1 MGAVL
6 FKVFGFDVTGRLLSR
21 VVLGI
26 VGAGILFLA
35 YSKINGHF
43 EYIDGLEKDNKTLQS
58 DLTYAQG
65 QLDLAIEVNKQN
77 QATQKAKDDI
87 AAQNRATAEAEKAAA
102 TARAQTY
109 KEIRNAIDHS
119 PPSDPRPVAPVIT
132 DTLDRLWSPNGTEGA
147 NAPPANSVALR

>member
-26 VGAGILFLA
+26 LGAGILYLA
-35 YSKINGHF
+35 YSKIAGHF
-43 EYIDGLEKDNKTLQS
+43 DYIAGLEKDNKELQS

-65 QLDLAIEVNKQN
+65 QLDIAIEVNKQN
-77 QATQKAKDDI
+77 QATQKTKDDI
-87 AAQNRATAEAEKAAA
+87 DAQNRATAQAEKAAA

-109 KEIRNAIDHS
+109 KEIRNAIDQA

-132 DTLDRLWSPNGTEGA
+132 DTLDRLW
-147 NAPPANSVALR
+147 RQ

>member
-1 MGAVL
+1 MGGVL
-6 FKVFGFDVTGRLLSR
+6 FKVFGFDVTGRLLLR
-21 VVLGI
+21 AGLGI
-26 VGAGILFLA
+26 LAAGILYLA
-35 YSKINGHF
+35 YSKISGHF
-43 EYIDGLEKDNKTLQS
+43 EYISGLEKNNKELQQ

-119 PPSDPRPVAPVIT
+119 PPSDPRPVAPVVR
-132 DTLDRLWSPNGTEGA
+132 DTLDRLWSQ
-147 NAPPANSVALR
+147 

>member
-43 EYIDGLEKDNKTLQS
+43 EYIEGLEKDNKTLQS

-65 QLDLAIEVNKQN
+65 QLDIAIEVNKQN

-87 AAQNRATAEAEKAAA
+87 DAQNRATAQAEKAAA

-109 KEIRNAIDHS
+109 KEIRNAIDQA
-119 PPSDPRPVAPVIT
+119 PPSDPRPVAPIIT
-132 DTLDRLWSPNGTEGA
+132 DTLDRLW
-147 NAPPANSVALR
+147 RQ

>member
-43 EYIDGLEKDNKTLQS
+43 EYIEGLEKDNKTLQS

-65 QLDLAIEVNKQN
+65 QLDIAIEVNKQN

-87 AAQNRATAEAEKAAA
+87 DAQNRATAQAEKAAA

-109 KEIRNAIDHS
+109 KEIRNAIDQA

-132 DTLDRLWSPNGTEGA
+132 DTLDRLW
-147 NAPPANSVALR
+147 RQ

>member
-43 EYIDGLEKDNKTLQS
+43 EYIEGLEKDNKTLQS

-65 QLDLAIEVNKQN
+65 QLDISIEVNKQN

-87 AAQNRATAEAEKAAA
+87 DAQNRATAQAEKAAA

-109 KEIRNAIDHS
+109 KEIRNAIDQA

-132 DTLDRLWSPNGTEGA
+132 DTLDRLW
-147 NAPPANSVALR
+147 RQ

>member
-21 VVLGI
+21 VVLGM

-43 EYIDGLEKDNKTLQS
+43 EYIEGLEKDNKTLQS

-65 QLDLAIEVNKQN
+65 QLDIAIEVNKQN

-87 AAQNRATAEAEKAAA
+87 DAQNRATAQAEKAAA

-109 KEIRNAIDHS
+109 KEIRNAIDQA
-119 PPSDPRPVAPVIT
+119 PLSDPRPVAPVIT
-132 DTLDRLWSPNGTEGA
+132 DTLDRLW
-147 NAPPANSVALR
+147 RQ

>member
-6 FKVFGFDVTGRLLSR
+6 FKVFGFDVTGRLLFR
-21 VVLGI
+21 AVLGI
-26 VGAGILFLA
+26 LGAGILFLA
-35 YSKINGHF
+35 YTKVTGHF
-43 EYIDGLEKDNKTLQS
+43 KYIEGLEKDNKTLQS

-65 QLDLAIEVNKQN
+65 QLDIAIEVNKQN

-87 AAQNRATAEAEKAAA
+87 DAQNRATAQAEKAAA

-109 KEIRNAIDHS
+109 KEIRNAIDQA

-132 DTLDRLWSPNGTEGA
+132 DTIDRLW
-147 NAPPANSVALR
+147 RQ